1 MERERSSL
9 SRDVPAPG
17 LWLLLK
23 LPVIGLV
30 IALLFLV
37 LGEFSSNEIT
47 MARSMLGL
55 QTAPQQD
62 PSEV

>member
-1 MERERSSL
+1 MNDRL

-30 IALLFLV
+30 IALLFLL